1 VASLTSAN
9 AGRYSPKVRP
19 KLIVFADLITH
30 FEDLTSV
37 RSIALSTALLFV
49 SVILAAQ
56 ARPTTNRPAEELYKA
71 NCVMCHMPDGNAAI
85 PNMNF
90 VDGKWLHGNTPA
102 QLAKVIT
109 NGVPGTAMMPF
120 KERFSDAEI
129 LGLAK
134 FVMAFDKTH
143 KAPAAKKPAV
153 KPGTN

>member
-1 VASLTSAN
+1 MPDATFRRFARNLLDSQTLSPIF
-9 AGRYSPKVRP
+9 PKV
-19 KLIVFADLITH
+19 
-30 FEDLTSV
+30 TSV
-37 RSIALSTALLFV
+37 RSIALTTFALLAV

-56 ARPTTNRPAEELYKA
+56 SRPTTNRPAEELYKA

-90 VDGKWLHGNTPA
+90 ADGKWLHGSTPA

-109 NGVPGTAMMPF
+109 NGVPGTAMMAF
-120 KERFSDAEI
+120 KDRFSDAEI

-143 KAPAAKKPAV
+143 KAPAAKKPAA

>member
-1 VASLTSAN
+1 VTAVRFLVPTTLCLLAAS
-9 AGRYSPKVRP
+9 VM
-19 KLIVFADLITH
+19 
-30 FEDLTSV
+30 
-37 RSIALSTALLFV
+37 
-49 SVILAAQ
+49 LAAQ

-90 VDGKWLHGNTPA
+90 ADGKWLHGNTPA

-109 NGVPGTAMMPF
+109 NGVPGTAMMAF

-134 FVMAFDKTH
+134 YVMAFDKSH
-143 KAPAAKKPAV
+143 KAPAAKKPAA
-153 KPGTN
+153 KPATN

>member
-1 VASLTSAN
+1 M
-9 AGRYSPKVRP
+9 
-19 KLIVFADLITH
+19 
-30 FEDLTSV
+30 
-37 RSIALSTALLFV
+37 RSIALSILALLFV

-109 NGVPGTAMMPF
+109 NGVPGTAISFWPVGTPTAV
-120 KERFSDAEI
+120 SPDAKGARI
-129 LGLAK
+129 SITPGL
-134 FVMAFDKTH
+134 
-143 KAPAAKKPAV
+143 PSAACRY
-153 KPGTN
+153 